1 MTVEPEQDANLLLPL
16 DREAN
21 AWVRRITS
29 GHATTDDALALRH
42 WCARS
47 PAHAAAFSA
56 ASQFWEAFG
65 SAGQSLI
72 TDERAAD
79 ARSRS
84 RGIGRRAFVG
94 GALAASAAGV
104 LLVRPPLDL
113 WPSFSEL
120 KADFRTGAGEQRQ
133 IAGADGLSIAMN
145 ARTSIS
151 ITDGDVELIAGEASF
166 VTHDDRTKRFNVV
179 AGGGKTSAL
188 NARFDIRH
196 AGSVIRVTCLADE
209 IEVDHLG
216 RTIVLGSRQQVSY
229 STDAIEKVVSID
241 PDVVSAWQRGWMIFT
256 MTPLSDV
263 IDELNRYRSGRIILI
278 NASLAN
284 SPVSAQFKIDRP
296 DDALA
301 QIELGFGVR
310 RRTLPGGLILLS

>member
-1 MTVEPEQDANLLLPL
+1 MTIEFQQDASELLPL

-29 GHATTDDALALRH
+29 GHATTADAMALRE

-47 PAHAAAFSA
+47 PAHAAAFSS

-65 SAGQSLI
+65 AAGQSI
-72 TDERAAD
+72 IAD
-79 ARSRS
+79 QRTANTRLQFGRM
-84 RGIGRRAFVG
+84 GRRAFIG

-104 LLVRPPLDL
+104 LIARPPLGL
-113 WPSFSEL
+113 WPSYSEL
-120 KADFRTGAGEQRQ
+120 QADFRTGAGEQRR
-133 IAGADGLSIAMN
+133 IAAADGLLIDMN

-151 ITDGDVELIAGEASF
+151 VADETIELIAGEASF
-166 VTHDDRTKRFNVV
+166 VTPDDRSKRFSVI
-179 AGGGKTSAL
+179 AGNGKTSAL
-188 NARFDIRH
+188 NARFDVRH
-196 AGSVIRVTCLADE
+196 LGVAIRVTCLADE
-209 IEVDHLG
+209 VRVEHPN
-216 RTIVLGSRQQVSY
+216 RTIVLGARQQVNY
-229 STDAIEKVVSID
+229 SADMIDGVVSID
-241 PDVVSAWQRGWMIFT
+241 PEIVSAWQRGWMIFN

-263 IDELNRYRSGRIILI
+263 IDELNRYRSGRIVLI

-284 SPVSAQFKIDRP
+284 SPVNAQFKIDRP